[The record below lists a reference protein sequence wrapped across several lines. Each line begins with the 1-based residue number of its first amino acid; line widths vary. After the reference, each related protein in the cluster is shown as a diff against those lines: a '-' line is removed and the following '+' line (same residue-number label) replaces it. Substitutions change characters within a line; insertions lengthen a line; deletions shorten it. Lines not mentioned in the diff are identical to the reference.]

1 MTTASSGGSDRTA
14 IGTGWKRFGPA
25 HCDGE
30 ARRPQ
35 TGSVS
40 TRTPSISSSTVECP
54 SHVARSPVR
63 GFFSHEAV
71 GFIDGSGAVG
81 TRRLPSNRN
90 ALNVGAATLGFSRRG
105 SSGCMLRNA
114 SPAHSGDALIRSR
127 RNPSG
132 LLPIDFMNN

>member
-1 MTTASSGGSDRTA
+1 M
-14 IGTGWKRFGPA
+14 
-25 HCDGE
+25 
-30 ARRPQ
+30 
-35 TGSVS
+35 
-40 TRTPSISSSTVECP
+40 ECP

-90 ALNVGAATLGFSRRG
+90 ALNVGAATFGFSRRG

-114 SPAHSGDALIRSR
+114 SPAHNGEALIRSR
-127 RNPSG
+127 RNPPG
-132 LLPIDFMNN
+132 LLPIDFMNNRVLGLVHPYASASALSCEARLAGRTLFA